1 MPSDS
6 QILNAEQISHV
17 LELIELNLLAPNEAT
32 RKLEALTALGQFSQS
47 QCYGIRML
55 LALDYADMVQALRGV
70 SEDDE
75 GLALVRNHLVHEARV
90 VCEGD

>member
-1 MPSDS
+1 MSPDS
-6 QILNAEQISHV
+6 QTLNAQQISHV
-17 LELIELNLLAPNEAT
+17 LELVELNLLAPNEAT
-32 RKLEALTALGQFSQS
+32 RRLEALTAQGEFTQS

-55 LALDYADMVQALRGV
+55 LVLDHADMVQALRDA

-75 GLALVRNHLVHEARV
+75 SLALVRDHLVHEARV